1 MVGIV
6 YLLTNEAMP
15 GLIKIGKTTNDDAQV
30 RMDQLYNTSV
40 PVPFTCELALQVENP
55 GRVEQAL
62 HKVFHP
68 NRVNPRRE
76 FFEIEVEQARAALE
90 LAEGK
95 DVTPE
100 VNRDNESI
108 PEVELSSSERLRSR
122 RPNLNFIEMGIAPGT
137 TLEPTS
143 GDETAEV
150 VDARKVRFRDEEMY
164 LTTATKLRLN
174 VDYGVAPAPHWRHEG
189 RLLSDIYNETY
200 LSSE

>member
-1 MVGIV
+1 MEGIV

-15 GLIKIGKTTNDDAQV
+15 GLVKIGKTTNDDPQV

-40 PVPFTCELALQVENP
+40 PVPFTCELALQVKNP
-55 GRVEQAL
+55 GKVEQAL
-62 HKVFHP
+62 HRAFDP
-68 NRVNPRRE
+68 YRVNPRRE

-90 LAEGK
+90 LAEGS

-100 VNRDNESI
+100 MNRSSDSI
-108 PEVELSSSERLRSR
+108 TEVERSSSERLRSR
-122 RPNLNFIEMGIAPGT
+122 RPNLNFIEMGIAIGS

-143 GDETAEV
+143 GDEIAEV
-150 VDARKVRFRDEEMY
+150 VGARKVKFRNEEMH
-164 LTTATKLRLN
+164 LTTATQMRLN
-174 VDYGVAPAPHWRHEG
+174 LDYGVAPAPHWRHEG

>member
-40 PVPFTCELALQVENP
+40 PVPFTGELALQVENP
-55 GRVEQAL
+55 GEVEQAL
-62 HKVFHP
+62 HQVFHP
-68 NRVNPRRE
+68 SRVNPRRE

-90 LAEGK
+90 LTKGK
-95 DVTPE
+95 DVTPD

-108 PEVELSSSERLRSR
+108 PEVERSSSERLRSR
-122 RPNLNFIEMGIAPGT
+122 RPNLNFIEMGIAPGS

-143 GDETAEV
+143 GDEIAEV

-164 LTTATKLRLN
+164 LTRATQLRLN
-174 VDYGVAPAPHWRHEG
+174 VDYGVAPAPIG
-189 RLLSDIYNETY
+189 GTKADF
-200 LSSE
+200 